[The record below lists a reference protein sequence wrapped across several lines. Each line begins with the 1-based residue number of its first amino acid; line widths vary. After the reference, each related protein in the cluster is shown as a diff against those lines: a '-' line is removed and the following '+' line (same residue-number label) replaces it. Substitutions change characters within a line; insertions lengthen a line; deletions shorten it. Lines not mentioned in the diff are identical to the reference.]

1 MEDVGD
7 KYFNILLSRSLFQ
20 DVVKDKRGRTIYCKM
35 HDFIHDVAC
44 AISRDGRR
52 TFDYSDKAARKLH
65 MLTFNSRVFHHE
77 IANCIYLRVLIA
89 DSYVI
94 TELPNSIAELKH
106 LRYIDI
112 SNSLIRKLPESLVLL
127 YNLQTLRLGRFI
139 KFLPNDLRKL
149 ISLRHLEFYTDRSN
163 QFKQMPQHLGRLIQL
178 QTLSSFVVGLHE
190 GHKIEEL
197 GFLKNLK
204 GKLSLLCLERVK
216 NKKEATAAKLVEK
229 EHIYHLDFLWG
240 WKSEREEGRSY
251 NDLDV
256 LEGLQPHENLQA
268 LRIQN
273 FAGELLPSR
282 IFVENLVEIYLQD
295 CERCETLPMFGQLSK
310 LEVLEIRN
318 LPSVR
323 RIGDEFCGNYCK
335 DRTLFP
341 ELKTFHIFEMKSLEH
356 WEEIASI
363 SNGTMFP
370 HLQSLSI
377 ICCVNLMNIPNIFA
391 SCWKKLDVDVNSA
404 SFSSFQGHGKLR
416 SLKILGCEKLTKL
429 PDGLEFCS
437 SLENLWISDCS
448 NLNLQNMHSLSCLSI
463 RDFQKLPNGIASLLN
478 LKDLSIHGDL
488 QGYDWNPLIHL
499 RSLESL
505 ALANSAI
512 GAVQLP
518 QQLGCLTALRSLH
531 ISHFDEVTLPEWFR
545 NFTSLEMLK
554 LYNCRNLKNLPSQKA
569 LSNLVRLS
577 SLRVY
582 GCSQLELGNGCF
594 QLVKTSNG
602 SIQFLH
608 EIHAPFYW

>member
-1 MEDVGD
+1 MWIAQGFIRPSEERNVTMEDVGD

-77 IANCIYLRVLIA
+77 IANCICLRVLIA

-106 LRYIDI
+106 L
-112 SNSLIRKLPESLVLL
+112 
-127 YNLQTLRLGRFI
+127 
-139 KFLPNDLRKL
+139 
-149 ISLRHLEFYTDRSN
+149 
-163 QFKQMPQHLGRLIQL
+163 
-178 QTLSSFVVGLHE
+178 
-190 GHKIEEL
+190 
-197 GFLKNLK
+197 
-204 GKLSLLCLERVK
+204 
-216 NKKEATAAKLVEK
+216 
-229 EHIYHLDFLWG
+229 
-240 WKSEREEGRSY
+240 SEREEGRSY

-256 LEGLQPHENLQA
+256 LEGLEPHENLQA

-273 FAGELLPSR
+273 FAGELLPGR
-282 IFVENLVEIYLQD
+282 IF
-295 CERCETLPMFGQLSK
+295 LSK

-335 DRTLFP
+335 ERTLFP

-404 SFSSFQGHGKLR
+404 SFLSFRGHGKLR

-437 SLENLWISDCS
+437 SLENLWISNCS

-518 QQLGCLTALRSLH
+518 QQLECLTALRSLH
-531 ISHFDEVTLPEWFR
+531 ISHFDKVTLPEWFG

-602 SIQFLH
+602 SNQFLH